1 MLCKVTAKSTIVIE
15 LKMAHDPANQEQFM
29 KDVLASRQDNAM
41 DYSDP
46 SNLPDAETLLEMLQQ
61 MQGIDSKDLEQLKS
75 EIMKAS
81 TGNNETPPPTVEPN
95 YLVFYAML
103 FILLMLFGKRS
114 LKAGKYKRGEVLI
127 ILILYL

>member
-1 MLCKVTAKSTIVIE
+1 
-15 LKMAHDPANQEQFM
+15 MAHDPANQEQFM

-103 FILLMLFGKRS
+103 FILLMLFGKRT